1 MKRFYLATMIAIVV
15 TTSIASHLYA
25 VGALGSTTSSGV
37 PGRRSRTAV
46 FLHRL
51 KRYLDGSV
59 AAARA
64 YKERRATML
73 ALRHVDDRLLKD
85 IGVYRDGAIYDL
97 RRSAWR
103 QRDVRELPHSPPIQ
117 LT

>member
-25 VGALGSTTSSGV
+25 VGALGSTTSSVV
-37 PGRRSRTAV
+37 PGRRSRTAE
-46 FLHRL
+46 FLHWL
-51 KRYLDGSV
+51 KRYLDVPV

-64 YKERRATML
+64 YRERRATML
-73 ALRHVDDRLLKD
+73 ALRHVDDRLLRD
-85 IGVYRDGAIYDL
+85 IGVYRDGTVYDL
-97 RRSAWR
+97 RRSESP
-103 QRDVRELPHSPPIQ
+103 QRDVRELPHLPPIQ